1 MIADCIK
8 LAEHTRG
15 GFAGGVVV
23 ELLFLS
29 HWRERLSTLS
39 CCENGRW
46 FGFGPYLR
54 IRERWRG
61 DRESGRSWPGLV
73 FSDMVIIRS
82 RSCAASQILG
92 GLGLLFCFFFGKT
105 LVKISVLFGP
115 GSTFSAVIYEAKV
128 QDCVVVWTWNWAP
141 FTLLYMGWILA
152 QKGRLQNLW
161 PISPLHP
168 QNFFIF
174 LKSFCKFIQPFRNL
188 SKININR
195 RGSRR

>member
-92 GLGLLFCFFFGKT
+92 GLGLLFCFFLAKLLWKFLYYLGLGLLFLQLYTKQ
-105 LVKISVLFGP
+105 KSRIVLWFEPEIGP
-115 GSTFSAVIYEAKV
+115 HLRSSI
-128 QDCVVVWTWNWAP
+128 WAG
-141 FTLLYMGWILA
+141 Y
-152 QKGRLQNLW
+152 
-161 PISPLHP
+161 
-168 QNFFIF
+168 
-174 LKSFCKFIQPFRNL
+174 
-188 SKININR
+188 
-195 RGSRR
+195 